1 MIRMKKSIFLLIQ
14 LLCIGATNIEERF
27 NQLNTRISTLENDV
41 KHLKVSQNFL
51 TAFLLC
57 EVHYLKTIKLKH

>member
-1 MIRMKKSIFLLIQ
+1 MIRMKKYIFLLIQ

-41 KHLKVSQNFL
+41 KHLKVSQNF
-51 TAFLLC
+51 
-57 EVHYLKTIKLKH
+57 